1 MSSFYVGY
9 LPKAPREIA
18 QFVRRAV
25 AVLLAIAMIAG
36 VALVV
41 TQHRF
46 DRSNFEFTQ
55 VRSFHGTIEARP
67 YPSLLVLRPGI
78 VDAEQQI
85 SRFLLV
91 GLGKHGAEVSGLDGA
106 PVELKGKLIYRAEQ
120 TMIEVMP
127 GTIRHEGVAAPIA
140 KADTT
145 GTLVTIRGEIVDS
158 KCHTGVM
165 NPGSGKVHRDCAVRC
180 LSGGVPP
187 VLVEDDAPNRLFLL
201 TDANADRLPTGRF
214 LDRVAE
220 PVEVTG
226 YIATGGDRLELQV
239 QKISRLK

>member
-1 MSSFYVGY
+1 MNSFYVGY

-18 QFVRRAV
+18 QLVRRGV
-25 AVLLAIAMIAG
+25 AVLLSIALIAA
-36 VALVV
+36 VALVE

-46 DRSNFEFTQ
+46 DRSSFEFTK
-55 VRSFHGTIEARP
+55 VRSFQGVIEARP
-67 YPSLLVLRPGI
+67 YPSLVVLRPGS
-78 VDAEQQI
+78 VAADQQS
-85 SRFLLV
+85 SRYLLV
-91 GLGKHGAEVSGLDGA
+91 GLGKHGADVSGFDGA
-106 PVELKGKLIYRAEQ
+106 AVELKGKLIYRPEQ

-127 GTIRHEGVAAPIA
+127 GTVLREGVAAPTSTA
-140 KADTT
+140 ATT
-145 GTLVTIRGEIVDS
+145 GRLVTIRGEIVDS

-201 TDANADRLPTGRF
+201 TNANADRLPARTF

-226 YIATGGDRLELQV
+226 YIATRGERLELQV